1 MLSKTEHMNDLLDW
15 YNELLTKKQKECMVL
30 YYYDDLSL
38 AEIAENLNITRSAV
52 FDALKRAEVLLLD
65 YESKIGCVKQYKRR
79 KVVYEKLRM
88 LDNEDVM
95 KYVCELEKIDVE

>member
-15 YNELLTKKQKECMVL
+15 YNELLTKKQKECMIL

-38 AEIAENLNITRSAV
+38 AEIAENLGITRSAV
-52 FDALKRAEVLLLD
+52 FDALKRAETLLLD
-65 YESKIGCVKQYKRR
+65 YESKLACVKQYKRR
-79 KVVYEKLRM
+79 KEVYEKLRM
-88 LDNEDVM
+88 LDNENVM